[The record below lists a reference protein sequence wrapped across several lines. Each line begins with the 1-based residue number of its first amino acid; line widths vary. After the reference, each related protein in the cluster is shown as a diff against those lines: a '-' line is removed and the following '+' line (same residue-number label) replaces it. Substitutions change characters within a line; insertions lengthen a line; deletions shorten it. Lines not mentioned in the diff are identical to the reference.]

1 MKWLMSIQVWLA
13 FLPCPVVIATSIT
26 SKIWACITIGT
37 RASLP
42 ISCRYR
48 NHKSLMAHSS
58 TRSVTSRT
66 LGHRRVLLLSLATRH
81 LEANKGLMLSS
92 LALEANKGLMASNMA
107 TRHLEAS
114 RGLITSNMATRRL
127 QTSRDL
133 ITSNMATRRLQTSG
147 DLITSNMATRRLQ
160 TSGDFTSIVGDR
172 VKIPV
177 IWVDLI
183 TSKVLRGSHNLI
195 FPPRDLGTRI
205 NRFSQVLTRHP
216 GFRNRALA
224 LNLAL
229 AHV

>member
-92 LALEANKGLMASNMA
+92 LALEANKGL
-107 TRHLEAS
+107 
-114 RGLITSNMATRRL
+114 
-127 QTSRDL
+127 

-216 GFRNRALA
+216 GFHNRALA